1 MGDERKLLL
10 SIRER
15 FNPVLVDLL
24 KFLKPFE
31 KPFKR
36 DDGESI
42 FKFVTGK
49 SDSAFILGEEVKV
62 KVPDGKSTPYVF
74 FHFLNSQKIPEDLL
88 KKLGEIEEMR
98 QLANRLGISVD
109 YLIYYAFQESNQ
121 QMATIAC
128 DSNGRIVGVYGII
141 LAQLDDIRML
151 YRNASVS
158 LPEASG
164 VYGTHVLTMIQKLP
178 VNVFGASTNE
188 EKLPS
193 KWTKWAE
200 EGFGREEEEPWM
212 AFPRL
217 DDKGNLI
224 TLPPPLAQKIEKMRQ
239 IPGLNMISGTP
250 PDYEKGAIRFDQK
263 AGIKRQTKN
272 RLYEALKQYG
282 FDPSRRD
289 QILFIAVSPQV
300 LNQLN

>member
-15 FNPVLVDLL
+15 LSPVLTDLL
-24 KFLKPFE
+24 KSLKPFE
-31 KPFKR
+31 SN
-36 DDGESI
+36 DGESI

-49 SDSAFILGEEVKV
+49 HDSALILEEEVNV
-62 KVPDGKSTPYVF
+62 KGPDGKSTPYVF
-74 FHFLNSQKIPEDLL
+74 FHFLNSQKIPEDSL
-88 KKLGEIEEMR
+88 KELGKIEEMHK
-98 QLANRLGISVD
+98 LANRLGISVD
-109 YLIYYAFQESNQ
+109 DLIYYAFQESNQ

-141 LAQLDDIRML
+141 LAQLDDVSML

-158 LPEASG
+158 LPDAPG
-164 VYGTHVLTMIQKLP
+164 VYRTHVVTTMQKLP

-188 EKLPS
+188 ERLPLL
-193 KWTKWAE
+193 WTKLAE
-200 EGFGREEEEPWM
+200 EGFGREGEETWV

-217 DDKGNLI
+217 DANGNLI
-224 TLPPPLAQKIEKMRQ
+224 TLPPFLAQKIEEMRK

-250 PDYEKGAIRFDQK
+250 PDYERGAIRFAQES
-263 AGIKRQTKN
+263 GIKRTTEN
-272 RLYEALKQYG
+272 PLYEALGETYG
-282 FDPSRRD
+282 FNPSRGD

-300 LNQLN
+300 LNRLN